1 MKQSRFIYKNVNE
14 REFLILRGDVDRLM
28 NRIRPYLKKNS
39 LYHVVDPVYGN
50 YMLDIIIQFQRSG
63 FNGRIYIGFKD
74 IKGED
79 FYQIAVQ
86 KFYITRPPYT
96 TIQTIVRDNI
106 RWGEFRDH
114 AIDYI
119 STCIEEY
126 DKLQL

>member
-39 LYHVVDPVYGN
+39 LCQIINPEYQD
-50 YMLDIIIQFQRSG
+50 YMLDITIG
-63 FNGRIYIGFKD
+63 FHRLGFEGHIYIIFRD
-74 IKGED
+74 IKRED
-79 FYQIAVQ
+79 FYQIVVR
-86 KFYITRPPYT
+86 KFHIESPPSESVK
-96 TIQTIVRDNI
+96 TIVEDKI

-119 STCIEEY
+119 AKCIEEF